1 MGGDPCSGTKPMTVV
16 GVGVKLE
23 TVPPQ
28 AVAIKARA
36 NVRLT
41 SPVRLKMAGR
51 VGRDSLNIL

>member
-1 MGGDPCSGTKPMTVV
+1 LTVV

-51 VGRDSLNIL
+51 VERDSLNIL